1 MIKSETRITLRVKAG
16 AGSGRVLGL
25 AGDVVR
31 LLVTA
36 PAREGRAN
44 AAVIALLARIFGVPR
59 SAVRILRGHTS
70 RTKIVVVE
78 GVPEEEFLQWLLAKS
93 G

>member
-1 MIKSETRITLRVKAG
+1 MSKSESRITLRVQAG
-16 AGSGRVLGL
+16 ARSDRILGL
-25 AGDVVR
+25 AGGVVR
-31 LLVTA
+31 ISVAA

-44 AAVIALLARIFGVPR
+44 AAVVALLARTLGVPE
-59 SAVRILRGHTS
+59 STVRVHRGHTS

-78 GVPEEEFLQWLLAKS
+78 GVPEEELLQRLLAKS